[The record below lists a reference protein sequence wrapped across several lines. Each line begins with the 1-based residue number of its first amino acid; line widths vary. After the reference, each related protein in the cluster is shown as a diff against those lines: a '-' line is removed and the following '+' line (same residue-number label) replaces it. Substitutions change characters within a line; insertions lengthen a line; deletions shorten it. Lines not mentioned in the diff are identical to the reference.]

1 MRILLTGTTGLVGT
15 SLLKHLMTDVRV
27 SKIGVVIRPN
37 TNVEFHNSII
47 LVKTDKGFKE
57 NVERF
62 NPEVVVHLASFLSSL
77 SDENTIENLID
88 SNIRFGTL
96 LLDALKNTN
105 LKLFINTGSFSEY
118 HENNEHYNP
127 TYLYSATK
135 YAFRSI
141 IRYYSEL
148 KQFKVLHAIPYTIY
162 GALEPKK
169 KIIDLLI
176 ESLKSDN
183 PLELSSGLQ
192 KLDFIHIND
201 IVNNYIRLIFDSE
214 VLVSDFE
221 IHLGTGKATS
231 IRELAEIIESLTSL
245 KANVIWGAKPDRE
258 RDTTLAFAPQ
268 NDFVNCKISLIEGVK
283 QYLILKTNNKY
294 L

>member
-1 MRILLTGTTGLVGT
+1 MRILLTGTTGLVGN
-15 SLLKHLMTDVRV
+15 SLLKHLIKDKRV
-27 SKIGVVIRPN
+27 AQIGAVIRPK
-37 TNVEFHNSII
+37 TNVEFDNSII
-47 LVKTDKGFKE
+47 LIKTDEGFKE

-62 NPEVVVHLASFLSSL
+62 NPEVVVHLASYLSSL
-77 SDENTIENLID
+77 SDVTTIEYLID

-96 LLDALKNTN
+96 LLDALKSTN

-118 HENNEHYNP
+118 HQNNGNYNP

-141 IRYYSEL
+141 IRYYTEV
-148 KQFKVLHAIPYTIY
+148 KHFKVLHAIPYTIY

-176 ESLKSDN
+176 ESLNSDK

-192 KLDFIHIND
+192 RLDFIHIDD
-201 IVNNYIRLIFDSE
+201 IVDNYMKLVFESE
-214 VLVSDFE
+214 SLQSENE
-221 IHLGTGKATS
+221 IHLGTNKATS
-231 IRELAEIIESLTSL
+231 IRELSEIIENLTSL
-245 KANVIWGAKPDRE
+245 KANVIWGARPDRE

-268 NDFVNCKISLIEGVK
+268 NEFVDCKISLLDGVK
-283 QYLILKTNNKY
+283 QYLILKHK